1 MPAMGT
7 RGTSVGEGAG
17 AAPGEHWVLVTRA
30 DDELAEYRDAL
41 GAVGLAVRGWP
52 VLCSAPLPDG
62 AGWAAAEAVRE
73 RLAAVA
79 FTSPRAPAALRAV
92 AAQRG
97 IDAALVALPAFAV
110 GDATARAAEAAGF
123 AVAAV
128 GRAGGAA
135 LAGLIAARLGAGAA
149 VLHACGREHRPDL
162 ATALAAA
169 GVDVAELV
177 VYAMDATPPA
187 SLPPLPDD
195 PPAAVLLTSPRAA
208 EAYRD
213 AAGPRL
219 RVARHLAM
227 GETTAAHA
235 RALGIDVTV
244 LRRPTADAVVEEL
257 CQTCS

>member
-7 RGTSVGEGAG
+7 AAGEGAG
-17 AAPGEHWVLVTRA
+17 AAPGARWVLVTRA
-30 DDELAEYRDAL
+30 DDELAEYREAL

-52 VLCSAPLPDG
+52 VLCSVPLPTG
-62 AGWAAAEAVRE
+62 AGWADVEAVRE

-79 FTSPRAPAALRAV
+79 FTSPRAPAALQAAASRRGV
-92 AAQRG
+92 AEV
-97 IDAALVALPAFAV
+97 LTALPAFAV
-110 GDATARAAEAAGF
+110 GDATARAAAAAGF
-123 AVAAV
+123 AVVAV

-135 LAGLIAARLGAGAA
+135 LAGAIAARLGAGAA

-162 ATALAAA
+162 AAALAAA

-187 SLPPLPDD
+187 SLPPLPDN

-213 AAGPRL
+213 AAGPL
-219 RVARHLAM
+219 LCGARHLAM

-235 RALGIDVTV
+235 RALGIEVTV